1 MSEANAYVAST
12 SSINQ
17 RNKLIKYDT
26 EAEQQIQQLQQT
38 QSTNSIIIK
47 EDIEDARTEQKDV
60 QKNPTIFARMTREQ
74 AVKNGVLD
82 LFNKY
87 DSIETDGKISD
98 KEYAR
103 YRASKYTGEGGQFSL
118 DNEEFLN
125 SSAKEQFTKML
136 ETSFKE
142 LGISEEV
149 TELIKK
155 LKTGEK
161 KDPEILL
168 KEQFGI
174 DLSQCKTE
182 EEKLKLFQEAINK
195 RYAFDLK
202 DTDSLYAKHY
212 ARIASGDYT
221 VEEQELHG
229 ELDPEQIAYYAELAT
244 RRDAMVELAG
254 YFAESNQEGQMMLVK
269 SIGTLDKV
277 VQTGIIGA
285 AIYSADDKETRH
297 NYAKLIANQDLN
309 LTASSQMLLRSATLA
324 FDSNLTMGEMME
336 LISRRE
342 NYDTAAAQT
351 MMFKETDSVERAKV
365 SAGLITQEQYD
376 NNYATVY
383 AGTAYKLEEAAD
395 AYKFVIDNANDNNRT
410 GTMNTLAS
418 NAYKIDDASQRDG
431 AINNIKSSEY
441 YTTDVMKALDKSYV
455 ESISNGSNKN
465 NVSAYTNPITN
476 DNMLSFDFINKT
488 NNVIENG
495 TEAEISQYVRAEM
508 KDIDTPKGTTK
519 QRRDITRQQGLYIL
533 SKLISQGKIQG
544 SPYEGYVINK
554 LSALPPQTLVNMYLS
569 ANSKVQSYF
578 DKNNL
583 VSPLWVAM
591 NAPDSAIKNMNETMQ
606 EKVYL
611 LRGEQTQKAT

>member
-74 AVKNGVLD
+74 AVENGVLD

-103 YRASKYTGEGGQFSL
+103 YRASKYTGEGGQFNL

-202 DTDSLYAKHY
+202 DTDSLYSKHY

-221 VEEQELHG
+221 VEEQELYG
-229 ELDPEQIAYYAELAT
+229 KLDPEQIAYYAELAT

-351 MMFKETDSVERAKV
+351 MMFKETDNVERAKV

-395 AYKFVIDNANDNNRT
+395 AYKFVIDNANDNNRA
-410 GTMNTLAS
+410 GAMNTLAS
-418 NAYKIDDASQRDG
+418 NAYKIGDASQRDG

-441 YTTDVMKALDKSYV
+441 YTPDVMRALDKSYI
-455 ESISNGSNKN
+455 ESLSGSNN
-465 NVSAYTNPITN
+465 ASNASTHTNPITN
-476 DNMLSFDFINKT
+476 DNLLSYDFISKT
-488 NNVIENG
+488 NDVIENG
-495 TEAEISQYVRAEM
+495 TEAEISKYVRAEM
-508 KDIDTPKGTTK
+508 KDIDTPRGTTK
-519 QRRDITRQQGLYIL
+519 QHRDITRQQGMYIL

-544 SPYEGYVINK
+544 SRYESFVINK

-569 ANSKVQSYF
+569 ANQKVQTYF
-578 DKNNL
+578 DKNHL
-583 VSPLWVAM
+583 VNPLWVAM
-591 NAPDSAIKNMNETMQ
+591 NAPESAIKNMNETMQ
-606 EKVYL
+606 EKVHF
-611 LRGEQTQKAT
+611 LRGEQTQNIT

>member
-1 MSEANAYVAST
+1 MSEANTYVAST

-74 AVKNGVLD
+74 AVENGVLD

-212 ARIASGDYT
+212 ARIESGDYT
-221 VEEQELHG
+221 VEEQELYG
-229 ELDPEQIAYYAELAT
+229 ELDPEQIAYYAKLAT

-351 MMFKETDSVERAKV
+351 MMFKETDNVERAKV

-395 AYKFVIDNANDNNRT
+395 AYKFVIDNANDNNRA
-410 GTMNTLAS
+410 GAMNTLAS
-418 NAYKIDDASQRDG
+418 NAYKIDDASQRNG

-441 YTTDVMKALDKSYV
+441 YTTDVMKALDKSYI
-455 ESISNGSNKN
+455 ESLSGSNN
-465 NVSAYTNPITN
+465 ASNASAHTNPITN
-476 DNMLSFDFINKT
+476 DNLLSYDFISKT
-488 NNVIENG
+488 NDVIENG
-495 TEAEISQYVRAEM
+495 TEAEISKYVRAEM
-508 KDIDTPKGTTK
+508 KDIDTPRGTTK
-519 QRRDITRQQGLYIL
+519 QHRDITRQQGMYIL

-569 ANSKVQSYF
+569 ANQKVQTYF
-578 DKNNL
+578 DKNHL
-583 VSPLWVAM
+583 VNPLWVAM
-591 NAPDSAIKNMNETMQ
+591 NAPESAIKNMNETMQ
-606 EKVYL
+606 EKVHF
-611 LRGEQTQKAT
+611 LRGEQTQNIT

>member
-103 YRASKYTGEGGQFSL
+103 YRASKYTGEGGQFNL

-221 VEEQELHG
+221 VEEQELYG
-229 ELDPEQIAYYAELAT
+229 KLDPEQIAYYAELAT

-351 MMFKETDSVERAKV
+351 MMFKETDNVERAKV

-395 AYKFVIDNANDNNRT
+395 AYKFVIDNANDNNRA
-410 GTMNTLAS
+410 GAMNTLAS

-441 YTTDVMKALDKSYV
+441 YTPDVMRALDKSYI
-455 ESISNGSNKN
+455 ESLSGSNN
-465 NVSAYTNPITN
+465 ASNASTHTNPITN
-476 DNMLSFDFINKT
+476 DNLLSYDFISKT
-488 NNVIENG
+488 NDVIENG
-495 TEAEISQYVRAEM
+495 TEAEISKYVRAEM

-519 QRRDITRQQGLYIL
+519 QRRDITRQQGMYIL

-544 SPYEGYVINK
+544 SRYESFVINK

-569 ANSKVQSYF
+569 ANQKVQTYF
-578 DKNNL
+578 DKNHL
-583 VSPLWVAM
+583 VNPLWVAM
-591 NAPDSAIKNMNETMQ
+591 NAPESAIKNMNETMQ
-606 EKVYL
+606 EKVHF
-611 LRGEQTQKAT
+611 LRGEQTQNIT

>member
-202 DTDSLYAKHY
+202 DTDSLYSKHY

-221 VEEQELHG
+221 VEEQELYG
-229 ELDPEQIAYYAELAT
+229 KLDPEQIAYYAELAT

-351 MMFKETDSVERAKV
+351 MMFKETDNVERAKV

-395 AYKFVIDNANDNNRT
+395 AYKFVIDNANDNNRA
-410 GTMNTLAS
+410 GAMNTLAS

-441 YTTDVMKALDKSYV
+441 YTPDVMRALDKSYI
-455 ESISNGSNKN
+455 ESLSGSNN
-465 NVSAYTNPITN
+465 ASNASAHTNPITN
-476 DNMLSFDFINKT
+476 DNLLSYDFISKT
-488 NNVIENG
+488 NDVIENG
-495 TEAEISQYVRAEM
+495 TEAEISKYVRAEM
-508 KDIDTPKGTTK
+508 KDIDTPRGTTK
-519 QRRDITRQQGLYIL
+519 QHRDITRQQGMYIL

-544 SPYEGYVINK
+544 SRYESFVINK

-569 ANSKVQSYF
+569 ANQKVQTYF
-578 DKNNL
+578 DKNHL
-583 VSPLWVAM
+583 VNPLWVAM
-591 NAPDSAIKNMNETMQ
+591 NAPESAIKNMNETMQ
-606 EKVYL
+606 EKVHF
-611 LRGEQTQKAT
+611 LRGEQTQNIT

>member
-1 MSEANAYVAST
+1 MSEANTYVAST

-74 AVKNGVLD
+74 AVENGVLD

-202 DTDSLYAKHY
+202 DTDSLYSKHY

-351 MMFKETDSVERAKV
+351 MMFKETDNVERAKV

-395 AYKFVIDNANDNNRT
+395 AYKFVIDNANDNNR
-410 GTMNTLAS
+410 MNTLAS

-441 YTTDVMKALDKSYV
+441 YTPDVMRALDKSYI
-455 ESISNGSNKN
+455 ESLSGSNN
-465 NVSAYTNPITN
+465 ASNASAHTNPITN
-476 DNMLSFDFINKT
+476 DNLLSYDFISKT
-488 NNVIENG
+488 NDVIENG
-495 TEAEISQYVRAEM
+495 TEAEISKYVRAEM
-508 KDIDTPKGTTK
+508 KDIDTPRGTTK
-519 QRRDITRQQGLYIL
+519 QHRDITRQQGMYIL

-544 SPYEGYVINK
+544 SRYESFVINK

-569 ANSKVQSYF
+569 ANQKVQTYF
-578 DKNNL
+578 DKNHL
-583 VSPLWVAM
+583 VNPLWVAM
-591 NAPDSAIKNMNETMQ
+591 NAPESAIKNMNETMQ
-606 EKVYL
+606 EKVHFL
-611 LRGEQTQKAT
+611 KGEQTQNIT

>member
-1 MSEANAYVAST
+1 MSEANTYVAST

-202 DTDSLYAKHY
+202 DTDSLYSKHY

-221 VEEQELHG
+221 VEEQELYG
-229 ELDPEQIAYYAELAT
+229 KLDPEQIAYYAELAT

-351 MMFKETDSVERAKV
+351 MMFKETDNVERAKV

-395 AYKFVIDNANDNNRT
+395 AYKFVIDNANDNNRA
-410 GTMNTLAS
+410 GAMNTLAS
-418 NAYKIDDASQRDG
+418 NAYKIDDASQRNG

-441 YTTDVMKALDKSYV
+441 YTTDVMKALDKSYI
-455 ESISNGSNKN
+455 ESLSGSNN
-465 NVSAYTNPITN
+465 ASNASAHTNPITN
-476 DNMLSFDFINKT
+476 DNLLSYDFISKT
-488 NNVIENG
+488 NDVIENG
-495 TEAEISQYVRAEM
+495 TEAEISKYVRAEM

-519 QRRDITRQQGLYIL
+519 QRRDITRQQGMYIL

-544 SPYEGYVINK
+544 SRYESFVINK

-569 ANSKVQSYF
+569 ANQKVQTYF
-578 DKNNL
+578 DKNHL
-583 VSPLWVAM
+583 VNPLWVAM
-591 NAPDSAIKNMNETMQ
+591 NAPESAIKNMNETMQ
-606 EKVYL
+606 EKVHFL
-611 LRGEQTQKAT
+611 KGEQTQNIT